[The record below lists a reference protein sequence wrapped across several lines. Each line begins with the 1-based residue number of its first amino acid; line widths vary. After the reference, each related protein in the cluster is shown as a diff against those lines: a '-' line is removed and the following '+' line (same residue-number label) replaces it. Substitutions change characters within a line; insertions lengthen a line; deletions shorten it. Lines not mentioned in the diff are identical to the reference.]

1 MSDTHMTP
9 ALFQQA
15 TIRRVWYHEEWFYSL
30 NDVIGI
36 LTESKNPPAYWAKL
50 KERLTNEGAQETLAA
65 IVQLRLP
72 AADKRFRLTDTAN
85 RATLLRII
93 QSVPS
98 PRAEPFRQWL
108 AEVGD
113 ERFQEIEHPEAAIER
128 VRQTYRDRGHDEA
141 WIEARIRNDL
151 TRNELTD
158 EWQARGAQ
166 EGREYAIL
174 TNEISQGTFDIAIQ
188 QHKLVKLLPAR
199 ANLRDHMTTLELALI
214 SLGEATA
221 TVLHRNRDSQ
231 GFDKLHRDAYDAGS
245 AAGRARREIEAATGE
260 SAVSSENHLALAKTS
275 TGAKRKKG
283 AAKPTADEPPSARAS
298 EGDAD
303 QLSLFDQ
310 PTSDED

>member
-1 MSDTHMTP
+1 MSDTRMTP

-30 NDVIGI
+30 NDVIAI

-50 KERLTNEGAQETLAA
+50 KERLTNEGAQETLVA

-113 ERFQEIEHPEAAIER
+113 ERFAEIEHPEAAIER
-128 VRQTYRDRGHDEA
+128 VRQAYRDRGHDEA

-231 GFDKLHRDAYDAGS
+231 GFDKLHRDAHDAGS

-260 SAVSSENHLALAKTS
+260 SAVSPENHLALAKTS

-283 AAKPTADEPPSARAS
+283 AAKPTAEEQPPARAN
-298 EGDAD
+298 EGDVD

-310 PTSDED
+310 PTNDTD